1 MGYLVK
7 PFAVVIRPFFSLFTN
22 ALHVWNHEKSPSRA
36 CTFLYNSKVSCEMC
50 CNSQNKT
57 LTFGG
62 SVLMEEM
69 SRISVLLNMR
79 VKETKL

>member
-1 MGYLVK
+1 MLCTYGTMKNRHLGLVH
-7 PFAVVIRPFFSLFTN
+7 S
-22 ALHVWNHEKSPSRA
+22 
-36 CTFLYNSKVSCEMC
+36 LYNSKVSCEMC